1 MSARAVAA
9 ETARPRANCAILAR
23 VKNKTFIDQIDVLVR
38 SGKGGDGA
46 ATFRREALVAFGGP
60 DGGDGGRG
68 GDVVLRASTH
78 VNSLL
83 ALYYDPKLF
92 AEPGVPGSGGRCY
105 GRRGKDRVVDVP
117 CGTLVTDVET
127 GQVVA
132 DITTPGQQVVVAK
145 GGAGGFGNV
154 HFKTSVNQAPTERT
168 LGGEAEERRLRLEL
182 KTIAD
187 VGLVGFPNAG
197 KSSLLARLSS
207 ATPKIASYPFTT
219 LNPIV
224 GTVEYADFAQIRM
237 ADVPGIIEG
246 AARGVGLGLA
256 FLKHLERARAL
267 VYVIDMAGTD
277 NRRPW
282 DDYAT
287 LAKEIADYDADLAA
301 RPALVLANK
310 MDRAAGRRNLRRFVK
325 ETGVTPIAASCEPSL
340 KDLRDYADLKDYA
353 GPVGLE
359 AFKDALRRLV
369 NPKPRAHQH
378 LEAPPPPLH
387 EMPDTT
393 GDEIPAEALR
403 FATFLKLDPPKKKSH
418 PSRGNIH

>member
-1 MSARAVAA
+1 M
-9 ETARPRANCAILAR
+9 R
-23 VKNKTFIDQIDVLVR
+23 VKNKTFIDQIDVQVR

-83 ALYYDPKLF
+83 SLYYDPKLV
-92 AEPGVPGSGGRCY
+92 AENGVPGSGGRCY
-105 GRRGKDRVVDVP
+105 GRRGKDLVVDVP
-117 CGTLVTDVET
+117 CGMLVTDCET
-127 GQVVA
+127 GLVVA
-132 DITTPGQQVVVAK
+132 DVTTPGQRVVIAK

-154 HFKTSVNQAPTERT
+154 HFKSAVNQAPTERT
-168 LGGEAEERRLRLEL
+168 LGGEAEERRLHFEL

-187 VGLVGFPNAG
+187 AGLLGFPNAG
-197 KSSLLARLSS
+197 KSSLLTRLSS
-207 ATPKIASYPFTT
+207 ATPKIAAYPFTT

-224 GTVEYADFAQIRM
+224 GTVEYEDYAQIRM

-246 AARGVGLGLA
+246 ASRGVGLGLA

-277 NRRPW
+277 NRKPW
-282 DDYAT
+282 EDYAV
-287 LAKEIADYDADLAA
+287 LAKEIADYGAGLPE
-301 RPALVLANK
+301 RPSLVVANK

-325 ETGVTPIAASCEPSL
+325 ETGVRPVALSCEPTL
-340 KDLRDYADLKDYA
+340 KDLRAYADLRDYE
-353 GPVGLE
+353 GPVGLD
-359 AFKDALRRLV
+359 AFKDALRALI
-369 NPKPRAHQH
+369 NPRPRAHQH